1 MLTKKVENGLQQKVY
16 NKLYQKIYI
25 YIYILKNY
33 IQQKCIQ
40 HKPNLYI
47 IINVCN
53 KNVDNKNV
61 CKVHKRRYI
70 EQKRIHLCSTT
81 SRFKCLQQKIILQ
94 HCAEQKFAFTMI
106 NTEK

>member
-1 MLTKKVENGLQQKVY
+1 MVY
-16 NKLYQKIYI
+16 NKKYTTNCIKKI